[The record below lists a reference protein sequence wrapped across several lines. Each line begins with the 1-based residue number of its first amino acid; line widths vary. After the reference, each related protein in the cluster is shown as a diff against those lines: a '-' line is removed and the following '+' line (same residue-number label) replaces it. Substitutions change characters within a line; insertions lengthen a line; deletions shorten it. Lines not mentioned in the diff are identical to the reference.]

1 VHRAIDALDELAYE
15 QRQRL
20 TIPLA
25 RRALA
30 AVGVIDESQIEA

>member
-1 VHRAIDALDELAYE
+1 MGNVDTLDELAYA

-25 RRALA
+25 RRALSA
-30 AVGVIDESQIEA
+30 LGVIDESQNEA